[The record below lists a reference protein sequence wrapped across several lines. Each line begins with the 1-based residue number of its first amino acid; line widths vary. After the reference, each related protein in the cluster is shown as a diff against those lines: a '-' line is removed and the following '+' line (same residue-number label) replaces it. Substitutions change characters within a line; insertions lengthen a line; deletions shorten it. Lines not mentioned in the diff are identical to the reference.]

1 MRSKSSP
8 PLQSS
13 ITMYTSWR
21 SVSTCVP
28 LSLQMFGWSSRE
40 YAVSSFTSD
49 VMPALGITLTAT
61 YSPVDTC
68 RATRTVPWAPEPR
81 IADGP
86 TSKRHWPS
94 GVASGSE
101 LDAAAGAATCMTPS
115 VASAPLVGAAAASVA
130 IVRPEFPRD
139 PLVGCVAAAGAR
151 LRAASSDYSARG
163 AGRRA

>member
-1 MRSKSSP
+1 
-8 PLQSS
+8 
-13 ITMYTSWR
+13 MYTSWR

-28 LSLQMFGWSSRE
+28 LSLQMFGWLSRE

-101 LDAAAGAATCMTPS
+101 LDAVAGAATCSTS
-115 VASAPLVGAAAASVA
+115 SIASAPLVGAAAVVIADA
-130 IVRPEFPRD
+130 KLPH
-139 PLVGCVAAAGAR
+139 PLAGA
-151 LRAASSDYSARG
+151 
-163 AGRRA
+163 